1 MTMDIKSSYRR
12 PRPGRLVAL
21 GLSLLFVLAGRGL
34 MAQGP
39 SVSYYYHPQTELSW
53 AGCYLHLEGGSRQK
67 IPFLPVICSSFRH
80 APLGIGNYAKDVAVD
95 GPVIF
100 AGNGIVNSGVWDSYS
115 GRRADYTT
123 GAIDAA
129 GGIVVFSWD
138 GTDSIETKYGRE
150 FPLARRIA
158 DAAARKA
165 AAVVVFS
172 WSKEFPFPAVQYEKP
187 NDIPDIPVIVV
198 TKSSITSILAAAGV
212 DGDEG
217 LKSWAESG
225 TPPQSQALIARLS
238 IDLRG
243 RFEAVETGN
252 FLFRFLGGS
261 FPGKEMDDLA
271 QVNEKSL
278 TLLKTI
284 FDADRGLAWEKLPVH
299 YFRDYDTKV
308 FYTHHWGLGWA
319 TDEGTYMVHPGGA
332 PNFPLVVHENAH
344 ILIGANWGGSSSFLS
359 EGIGR
364 CAEAEAGDRDEN
376 DRQTIGYLK
385 EGKLFRLRDMLSFDI
400 GKPGLETDVG
410 YPVAGSFVGF
420 LIRTRGLKT
429 FKEIY
434 LLVAPTEDGGK
445 SDAIWLKAAGKS
457 LGDLEREWLGWLARN
472 HPEDAAAIRA
482 HLIHS

>member
-1 MTMDIKSSYRR
+1 MRKRQRTDLD
-12 PRPGRLVAL
+12 RLGFLRVI
-21 GLSLLFVLAGRGL
+21 GISLLILGIRIEAR
-34 MAQGP
+34 AQGP
-39 SVSYYYHPQTELSW
+39 SPSYYFHPQTELAW
-53 AGCYLHLEGGSRQK
+53 AKAYLHLEGGSRQK
-67 IPFLPVICSSFRH
+67 IPFLPVIVSSFRH
-80 APLGIGNYAKDVAVD
+80 APFGTGIYDKDVAVD

-100 AGNGIVNSGVWDSYS
+100 AGNGIVNGRVWDSYS

-138 GTDSIETKYGRE
+138 GTDSVETKCGRE

-172 WSKEFPFPAVQYEKP
+172 WSKEFPFPSVQYEKAD
-187 NDIPDIPVIVV
+187 DIPDIPVIVV
-198 TKSSITSILAAAGV
+198 TKGSILSVLAAAGV
-212 DGDEG
+212 DGDAV

-225 TPPQSQALIARLS
+225 TPPQSQVLIARLS

-261 FPGKEMDDLA
+261 FPGKEIDDLA

-278 TLLKTI
+278 TLLGTI
-284 FDADRGLAWEKLPVH
+284 FNADRKLAWKKLPVY

-364 CAEAEAGDRDEN
+364 FAEAEAGDHDKN
-376 DRQTIGYLK
+376 DRQTLGYLK
-385 EGKLFRLRDMLSFDI
+385 EGKLFRLRDMLSFNI
-400 GKPGLETDVG
+400 GLPGLETNVG
-410 YPVAGSFVGF
+410 YPAAGSFVGF
-420 LIRTRGLKT
+420 LIRTRGLAA

-445 SDAIWLKAAGKS
+445 SDGIWHKGTGKS
-457 LGDLEREWLGWLARN
+457 LAELEREWLLGLART

-482 HLIHS
+482 YVERTAK